1 MARHPKYSPE
11 RRTELIRQIE
21 EGVARGKT
29 MAESCMDAR
38 VTTTMYSRWR
48 MERSLA
54 GDAQAQRLWEL
65 EHENAK
71 LRRIVCELSLQKL
84 TLKDFIASGGL

>member
-1 MARHPKYSPE
+1 
-11 RRTELIRQIE
+11 
-21 EGVARGKT
+21 
-29 MAESCMDAR
+29 
-38 VTTTMYSRWR
+38 

>member
-1 MARHPKYSPE
+1 
-11 RRTELIRQIE
+11 
-21 EGVARGKT
+21 
-29 MAESCMDAR
+29 
-38 VTTTMYSRWR
+38 

-84 TLKDFIASGGL
+84 TLKDLIASGGL